1 VINLIKAYYDLIKFP
16 MTTKEISIMRI
27 LVINGNTKSTG
38 FIAGA
43 LNIIIKY
50 LESKNVDVE
59 YLQLTNTQ
67 IQDCKGCFNCLK
79 TGSCIIEDDMN
90 DILEKML
97 AADGFVVGSP
107 VRNGMTTACY
117 KRFYERI
124 TYTLG
129 FPLLLEDKYTLAISS
144 VGFAGGKS
152 INRKTLGL
160 QDVFFTTLSDFL
172 FFKTGLPSR
181 VKAEDVTDKLEHSAE
196 KLIRDIET
204 KRKRSFFA
212 RVSFAID
219 RIIMRNIVFKKT
231 PDAYEFVI
239 NCWKK
244 KNYIKNFE

>member
-1 VINLIKAYYDLIKFP
+1 MK
-16 MTTKEISIMRI
+16 I
-27 LVINGNTKSTG
+27 LVINGNTKSDG

-43 LNIIIKY
+43 LAIIIKH
-50 LESKNVDVE
+50 LESKNVDVN
-59 YLQLTNTQ
+59 YLRLANAQ

-79 TGSCIIEDDMN
+79 TGACVIEDDMT

-97 AADGFVVGSP
+97 QADGFVVGSP

-129 FPLLLEDKYTLAISS
+129 FSLLLENKYTLAVSS

-152 INRKTLGL
+152 INRKLLGL

-172 FFKTGLPSR
+172 FFKTGLPS
-181 VKAEDVTDKLEHSAE
+181 KLKPDDVPDKLQQSAD
-196 KLIRDIET
+196 KLISDIET
-204 KRKRSFFA
+204 KRKRSFVG

-219 RIIMRNIVFKKT
+219 RIIMRNIVFKKN
-231 PDAYEFVI
+231 PDAYESVI
-239 NCWKK
+239 NNWKK
-244 KNYIKNFE
+244 KNYIN